1 MTIEGTYQHYLEL
14 TGDPLAASNLTLA
27 EVTLVAK
34 SGEPPASPALLTV
47 KQAAE
52 RFALSERTLYRM
64 IDDGLPVTRV
74 GRSGRGT
81 RIKPSDLAKALAKP
95 GKILR

>member
-1 MTIEGTYQHYLEL
+1 MSVASIYERYLAL
-14 TGDPLAASNLTLA
+14 TGDPLTASNLTLA
-27 EVTLVAK
+27 EATLVAK
-34 SGEPPASPALLTV
+34 SGERSTSPALLTI
-47 KQAAE
+47 KQATE
-52 RFALSERTLYRM
+52 QFALSERTLYRM
-64 IDDGLPVTRV
+64 IEDGLPVTRV

>member
-1 MTIEGTYQHYLEL
+1 MRIEASYQHYLEL
-14 TGDPLAASNLTLA
+14 TGNPLAASNLTLA
-27 EVTLVAK
+27 EATLLAK
-34 SGEPPASPALLTV
+34 SGEPPTSPALLTV

-52 RFALSERTLYRM
+52 QFALSERTLYRM